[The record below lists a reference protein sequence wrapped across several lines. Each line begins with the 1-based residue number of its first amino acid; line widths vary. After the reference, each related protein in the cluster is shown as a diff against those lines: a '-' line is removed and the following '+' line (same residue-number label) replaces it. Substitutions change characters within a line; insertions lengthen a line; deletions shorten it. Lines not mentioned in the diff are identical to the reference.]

1 MEAEE
6 GNLLLLDEPTN
17 HLDLPA
23 RESLERAVREFEG
36 TVIFVSHDRYFISAT
51 ADCVAEIEGGRLNF
65 YAGGYEFF
73 RAAKREQSRLAELAA
88 EEERREDFA
97 RRKTES
103 YRSKK
108 DRAFDAAKKARIKQ
122 IEAAISSSEEEEAAI
137 QSSLA
142 DPAQTADY
150 KQVDELCRRLEE
162 VKRRQEELY
171 AEYEK
176 LI

>member
-1 MEAEE
+1 M
-6 GNLLLLDEPTN
+6 
-17 HLDLPA
+17 
-23 RESLERAVREFEG
+23 
-36 TVIFVSHDRYFISAT
+36 
-51 ADCVAEIEGGRLNF
+51 
-65 YAGGYEFF
+65 
-73 RAAKREQSRLAELAA
+73 
-88 EEERREDFA
+88 
-97 RRKTES
+97 
-103 YRSKK
+103 
-108 DRAFDAAKKARIKQ
+108 RIKQ